1 MLVRGY
7 LVEAEWDGSVLR
19 ARGTNKMSNVALLG
33 QDHAAGEAVVPRDRI
48 SSVELRE
55 PKLFGSMNG
64 NLIVSTTDGKQ
75 YQLHFRKKS
84 ADEFRALAEA
94 LRS

>member
-1 MLVRGY
+1 M
-7 LVEAEWDGSVLR
+7 VEAEWDGSVLR

-33 QDHAAGEAVVPRDRI
+33 EDHAAGEAVIPRDQI
-48 SSVELRE
+48 ESVELRE
-55 PKLFGSMNG
+55 PKLFGGVNG
-64 NLIVSTTDGKQ
+64 SLAVSTTDGKR

-84 ADEFRALAEA
+84 LAEFQALAEA